1 MADGESATPLRAWL
15 VLSGLPLV
23 FAEGL
28 ETQGSGLSNAEGSG
42 SVDLR
47 HGEHPM

>member
-1 MADGESATPLRAWL
+1 MADGESVAPLRAWV

-28 ETQGSGLSNAEGSG
+28 ETQGSGLINAEERG